1 MPKIKTRIFASPKLA
16 LCLVVTIALLA
27 LALLAWPAPRALAQS
42 GGPGKVDGQIFNGT
56 HDALAPNTGGLTVT
70 LYVAD
75 MGTQTTIT
83 QTAQSDSQGHFAFS
97 NIGVLTTTRMLAV
110 ANYLGI
116 DYVSDILSFDGIA
129 NTVPVSV
136 TVYEMTTD
144 PSTVKIA
151 QMHTIIAGVQD
162 STLNVLQI
170 VQLQNSGDRTY
181 VGDTSIGPHRITLS
195 LPILDG
201 ATDIQFDSQDADS
214 TTIRGTNILSYTLPF
229 QPGNDQIVYNYTI
242 PFNPPTYAL
251 SLKLPFDV
259 LQYQLLLADVGATV
273 TSTQLSAPTTFPTQ
287 SGQNYLMSTASNLT
301 KGTVIKATFN
311 NLPATASSPNPTTT
325 GSNPPSS
332 SPAPVDSNSQAIGL
346 GVLGLAAVA
355 AILLIAYPLIR
366 RRANR
371 AAVAS
376 TNRRM
381 ELLQEIAD
389 LDDDFEAGKVTEST
403 YKEERAR
410 LKTKLTELGEGE

>member
-1 MPKIKTRIFASPKLA
+1 ML
-16 LCLVVTIALLA
+16 LLA
-27 LALLAWPAPRALAQS
+27 LALLAWPASRVSAQS
-42 GGPGKVDGQIFNGT
+42 GGPGKVDGQILNGT
-56 HDALAPNTGGLTVT
+56 HDAVAPNTGNLTVT

-83 QTAQSDSQGHFAFS
+83 QTTLSDPKGHFAFS
-97 NIGVLTTTRMLAV
+97 NISVLTTTRMLAT
-110 ANYLGI
+110 ANYEGI
-116 DYVSDILSFDGIA
+116 DYVSDILAYDGIN
-129 NTVPVSV
+129 NTVPVSL

-144 PSTVKIA
+144 PSTLQVA

-170 VQLQNSGDRTY
+170 VQLQNGGDRTY
-181 VGDTSIGPHRITLS
+181 VGSASIGPHRITLS

-229 QPGNDQIVYNYTI
+229 QPGNDQVVYNYTV
-242 PFNPPTYAL
+242 PFIPPTYAFNL
-251 SLKLPFDV
+251 QLPFDV
-259 LQYQLLLADVGATV
+259 LKYQLLLADVGATI
-273 TSTQLSAPTTFPTQ
+273 TSTQLSAPTNFPTQ
-287 SGQNYLMSTASNLT
+287 SGQNYLMSAGSNLQ
-301 KGTVIKATFN
+301 KGNVVKAIFN
-311 NLPATASSPNPTTT
+311 NLPANASAPNPTTPS
-325 GSNPPSS
+325 SNPV
-332 SPAPVDSNSQAIGL
+332 SPAPAAVDNNSQMIGL

-371 AAVAS
+371 AAAAS

-389 LDDDFEAGKVTEST
+389 LDDDFEAGHVTEPT

-410 LKTKLTELGEGE
+410 LKSKLSELGEGE

>member
-1 MPKIKTRIFASPKLA
+1 MA
-16 LCLVVTIALLA
+16 LVA
-27 LALLAWPAPRALAQS
+27 LALLAWPAPRASAQS

-56 HDALAPNTGGLTVT
+56 HDAAAPNTGGLTVT

-75 MGTQTTIT
+75 MGTQTTIS
-83 QTAQSDSQGHFAFS
+83 QTTQSDPKGHFAFS
-97 NIGVLTTTRMLAV
+97 DISVLTTTRMLAT

-116 DYVSDILSFDGIA
+116 DYFSDILAFDGIS
-129 NTVPVSV
+129 NTVPVSL
-136 TVYEMTTD
+136 TVFEMTTD
-144 PSTVKIA
+144 PSVLQVA
-151 QMHTIIAGVQD
+151 QMHSIILGVQD
-162 STLNVLQI
+162 SILTVQQI
-170 VQLQNSGDRTY
+170 VQLQNTGDRTY
-181 VGDTSIGPHRITLS
+181 VGATSIGPHHITLS

-201 ATDIQFDSQDADS
+201 ATDIQFDSPDADS

-229 QPGNDQIVYNYTI
+229 QPGNDQVVYNYTV
-242 PFNPPTYAL
+242 PFNPPTYAF
-251 SLKLPFDV
+251 SLQLPFDV
-259 LQYQLLLADVGATV
+259 LKYQLILADVGATI
-273 TSTQLSAPTTFPTQ
+273 TSTQLSAPTNFPTQ
-287 SGQNYLMSTASNLT
+287 NGQNYLISSASNMT
-301 KGTVIKATFN
+301 KGSVVKATFN

-325 GSNPPSS
+325 GSNPASPSTV
-332 SPAPVDSNSQAIGL
+332 PVDSNSQVIGL

-371 AAVAS
+371 VAVTS

-403 YKEERAR
+403 YKEERVR
-410 LKTKLTELGEGE
+410 LKAKLSELGEGE